1 MIHLS
6 QAAIREVI
14 RLKSKQPSQNA
25 LFRLGVTPGGC
36 SGLSYTIA
44 FDSHVTEQDQV
55 QECDGIQV
63 VVDSQ
68 SLKSIGNLSID
79 YSEDLMGGGF
89 RFHNP
94 QASTHCSCGHSF
106 SVADAG

>member
-25 LFRLGVTPGGC
+25 MFRLGVTPGGC
-36 SGLSYTIA
+36 AGLSYTMT
-44 FDSHVTEQDQV
+44 FVTQINDQDQV

-63 VVDSQ
+63 VVDSE
-68 SLKSIGNLSID
+68 SLKSISNLSID

-94 QASTHCSCGHSF
+94 QATAHCSCGHSF
-106 SVADAG
+106 SLTDQG

>member
-14 RLKSKQPSQNA
+14 RLRSKQPSQNA

-44 FDSHVTEQDQV
+44 FVTEMTEQDQI

-63 VVDSQ
+63 VVDRE
-68 SLKSIGNLSID
+68 SLKSISNLSID

-94 QASTHCSCGHSF
+94 QATAHCSCGHSF